1 MNSKILSMIN
11 SFVNSLTAVSTF
23 KDKRLSNRCKF
34 ILQEMLL
41 AGSSILTSI
50 TRNRIETEKKFSCQY
65 INIQRFFNNTRWSY
79 QKFFNKLLYL
89 TCSYLKDNQVIA
101 FDFSE
106 MIKPKGKKLEYLD
119 MVHDGST
126 DSVKPGYWISCAAA
140 KVNGYLLP
148 LYFHTFSM
156 KAKGAIGK
164 IEEIL
169 KAVNLIYQRKKQFTA
184 VFDREFD
191 NTRVFQHI
199 LSLKGVSFVIR
210 AKNQRKV
217 TFENGHYGKIN
228 SIEESFFSQSKL
240 LSRKSKKE
248 KNKYEYAFTSVKIN
262 NVGKVYVVGSRS
274 ILNSKKKWYLYT
286 NIPVK
291 NYKQAKQIIEYYRQR
306 WQIET
311 TIRTVKQEMKIEKF
325 LLRKYE
331 AIQKMTLVSSAVIF
345 FTTKFLLNAGKKILQ
360 YTKERA
366 EIFTKNLNAFSV
378 MLALRKIYTMPLSE
392 QEKGL
397 LLAAS
402 PPTR

>member
-1 MNSKILSMIN
+1 MNNKILTLINNFIN
-11 SFVNSLTAVSTF
+11 SLSAVSTF

-34 ILQEMLL
+34 ILQEMIL
-41 AGSSILTSI
+41 AGSSTLTAI
-50 TRNRIETEKKFSCQY
+50 ARNRIESEKKFTCQY

-79 QKFFNKLLYL
+79 QKFLNKLMYL
-89 TCSYLKDNQVIA
+89 TCSYIKNNQVIA

-119 MVHDGST
+119 KVHDGST
-126 DSVKPGYWISCAAA
+126 DTIKPGYWISCAAT
-140 KVNGYLLP
+140 KINGYLLP

-169 KAVNLIYQRKKQFTA
+169 KAVKLIYERKKEFIA

-191 NTRVFQHI
+191 NNRVFNTI
-199 LSLKGVSFVIR
+199 LSLKGLSFVIR
-210 AKNQRKV
+210 AKTIRKV

-248 KNKYEYAFTSVKIN
+248 KNKYEYAFTSVKID
-262 NVGKVYVVGSRS
+262 NVGKLYVVGSRS
-274 ILNSKKKWYLYT
+274 ITNSKKKWYLYT
-286 NIPVK
+286 NIPI
-291 NYKQAKQIIEYYRQR
+291 NSYKKAKQIIEYYRQR

-331 AIQKMTLVSSAVIF
+331 AIQKMTLISSAIIF
-345 FTTKFLLNAGKKILQ
+345 FTTKYLLNAGKKILK
-360 YTKERA
+360 YTYQKA
-366 EIFTKNLNAFSV
+366 EIFSKNLTAFSV
-378 MLALRKIYTMPLSE
+378 MLALRKIYLMPLTVE
-392 QEKGL
+392 EKQL
-397 LLAAS
+397 LLSTS
-402 PPTR
+402 PPKR